1 MTNSSYAGYVGRV
14 GGLAVALGVGI
25 GLATATATV
34 ASATPSDSNS
44 SASADNSSRSGA
56 GKAARSGARGHRSD
70 SVKTA
75 PAPRTSDS
83 PAGSASDFPAPR
95 TSDSDIP
102 APAASRTSVKVTP
115 RVTPSDESDSAV
127 AAAAAR
133 TAPAPAAAVVNPAP
147 AATIAPAAASQ
158 GVAPLIAKIQAAT
171 QQNAGQK
178 KVAQVAAAIAD
189 AIHGF
194 FAPGSAPK
202 TPNPGAPTLGLLSF
216 LGIATRREQA
226 SASEVAVTADQSPN
240 LLMNPGGEFGNPS
253 LTGYSSVTIPGWVL
267 TGTPTVVQY
276 GTTRRFPSALEI
288 QGPVIPFASFPVYGN
303 DALKTPPNS
312 GKQFF
317 GGGPVADSSMT
328 QTVDLSAALAEIDQG
343 GVSYN
348 LGASLGGL
356 FLDPSHTEVQVNFL
370 DANGASLGTGSLE
383 SVKMWDRKFRTGFVQ
398 RNTTGTI
405 PVGTRSAQVV
415 VTFIDQNPL
424 LGNYNNAYADNVSFT
439 IGADLPAPGDPTPPV
454 STVGQLD
461 HVFLVYMEN
470 KGYTNIVGSP
480 NAPVINN
487 YFNTYGSANQMYAI
501 THPSTPNYSA
511 VVGGSDFN
519 INYDCD
525 ENCVDAPNLSNT
537 FATAGK
543 SWRAYEQNGGGYTNA
558 GELGFLTFS
567 NIYNNPDLVNS
578 HILPLT
584 QMATDLADPA
594 TAPNFAWWAAD
605 EDNNMEGP
613 IDSLRGVLSF
623 AISQLTNQQYNV
635 KAGDNFISETIP
647 TIMSSATWLDPTQK
661 SVIFLTFDEDNNNLS
676 LGFDNQGNHI
686 VFIAI
691 PSPGAVAAGMR
702 DGNFQVSTRYDHYSL
717 MRTIEEALGVE
728 PLTQNDRYAV
738 PMNDLWT

>member
-1 MTNSSYAGYVGRV
+1 MSDARYGNFVGRV
-14 GGLAVALGVGI
+14 GSLAVALGVGI
-25 GLATATATV
+25 GLAATSAAI
-34 ASATPSDSNS
+34 ASAAPSDAGS
-44 SASADNSSRSGA
+44 SAADTAGSGA
-56 GKAARSGARGHRSD
+56 GKAPRGGAKGHRSG
-70 SVKTA
+70 SETGSSPSRA
-75 PAPRTSDS
+75 AGSAGASPAAAQRAQRDAGSPSTRVSDS
-83 PAGSASDFPAPR
+83 PVPKAEAVESVGQPTAADGPS
-95 TSDSDIP
+95 
-102 APAASRTSVKVTP
+102 PAATVV
-115 RVTPSDESDSAV
+115 
-127 AAAAAR
+127 
-133 TAPAPAAAVVNPAP
+133 PAAAVPTSAAPVGAPAP
-147 AATIAPAAASQ
+147 SASTALTS
-158 GVAPLIAKIQAAT
+158 VPRALAST
-171 QQNAGQK
+171 R
-178 KVAQVAAAIAD
+178 VAQVAAAVAD

-194 FAPGSAPK
+194 FAPTSAPA
-202 TPNPGAPTLGLLSF
+202 TPHPGTPTLGLLSF
-216 LGIATRREQA
+216 LGVAARREQA
-226 SASEVAVTADQSPN
+226 SASEVAVSADQSPN

-253 LTGYSSVTIPGWVL
+253 LTGYSSVTVPGWLL
-267 TGTPTVVQY
+267 TGTPTVVPY

-303 DALKTPPNS
+303 DTLKTPANS

-328 QTVDLSAALAEIDQG
+328 QTVDLTGALAKIDQG
-343 GVSYN
+343 GVTYN
-348 LGASLGGL
+348 LGASMGGL
-356 FLDPSHTEVQVNFL
+356 FLDPSYTEVQVNFL

-383 SVKMWDRKFRTGFVQ
+383 TVKMWDRKFRTGFVQ
-398 RNTTGTI
+398 RNSTGTI

-415 VTFIDQNPL
+415 VTFNDRNPM
-424 LGNYNNAYADNVSFT
+424 LGNYNNAYADNVSLT
-439 IGADLPAPGDPTPPV
+439 IGADLPAPGDPAPPV

-480 NAPVINN
+480 NAPVINT

-537 FATAGK
+537 FADAGR
-543 SWRAYEQNGGGYTNA
+543 SWAAYEQNGGGYTNA

-567 NIYNNPDLVNS
+567 NIYNNADLVNS

-584 QMATDLADPA
+584 QMATDLEDPA
-594 TAPNFAWWAAD
+594 TTPNFAWWAAD

-613 IDSLRGVLSF
+613 VDTLKGILSF
-623 AISQLTNQQYNV
+623 AISQVTNQQYNV
-635 KAGDNFISETIP
+635 KAGDDFISQTIP
-647 TIMSSATWLDPTQK
+647 TIMSSNTWLDPTQK

-691 PSPGAVAAGMR
+691 PSPGAVAAGMKS
-702 DGNFQVSTRYDHYSL
+702 GNFQVSTRYDHYSL
-717 MRTIEEALGVE
+717 MRTIEESLGVA

-738 PMNDLWT
+738 PMNDFWT

>member
-1 MTNSSYAGYVGRV
+1 MSVSRHGSYVGRV

-25 GLATATATV
+25 GLATTSAAI
-34 ASATPSDSNS
+34 ASAAPSDSGS
-44 SASADNSSRSGA
+44 SASADGAGSSA
-56 GKAARSGARGHRSD
+56 GKATRGGAKGHRSG
-70 SVKTA
+70 SETGSSPSRSSGSAA
-75 PAPRTSDS
+75 PSPAAAQHVQRDAVSPSGRVSDS
-83 PAGSASDFPAPR
+83 PAPAAEALVVRP
-95 TSDSDIP
+95 TATAGVAPAATVVPAAAVP
-102 APAASRTSVKVTP
+102 APAAPVSP
-115 RVTPSDESDSAV
+115 
-127 AAAAAR
+127 AAAAPIG
-133 TAPAPAAAVVNPAP
+133 APAPSASTAP
-147 AATIAPAAASQ
+147 TSVPRAAAS
-158 GVAPLIAKIQAAT
+158 GR
-171 QQNAGQK
+171 
-178 KVAQVAAAIAD
+178 VAQVAAAVTN
-189 AIHGF
+189 AIHGL
-194 FAPGSAPK
+194 FAPASLPT
-202 TPNPGAPTLGLLSF
+202 TPSPGAPTLGLLSL
-216 LGIATRREQA
+216 LGIAPRREQV
-226 SASEVAVTADQSPN
+226 SAAEVAVSTDQSPN

-253 LTGYSSVTIPGWVL
+253 LTGYSSVTIPGWTL
-267 TGTPTVVQY
+267 TGTPTVVPY

-303 DALKTPPNS
+303 DVLKTPANS

-328 QTVDLSAALAEIDQG
+328 QTVDLTGALAKIDQG
-343 GVSYN
+343 GVTYN
-348 LGASLGGL
+348 LSASMGGL
-356 FLDPSHTEVQVNFL
+356 FLDPSYTQVQVNFL

-383 SVKMWDRKFRTGFVQ
+383 TVKMWDRKFRTGFVQ
-398 RNTTGTI
+398 RDSTGTI

-415 VTFIDQNPL
+415 VTFNDRNPM
-424 LGNYNNAYADNVSFT
+424 LGNYNNAYADNISLTV
-439 IGADLPAPGDPTPPV
+439 GADLPAAGVPTPPV

-470 KGYTNIVGSP
+470 KGYTNIVGSK
-480 NAPVINN
+480 NAPTINAL
-487 YFNTYGSANQMYAI
+487 FDTYGSANQMYAI

-537 FATAGK
+537 FADAGR

-567 NIYNNPDLVNS
+567 NIYNNPGLVNS

-584 QMATDLADPA
+584 QMATDLANPA

-613 IDSLRGVLSF
+613 VDTIRGVLSF

-635 KAGDNFISETIP
+635 KAGDNFIAQTIP
-647 TIMSSATWLDPTQK
+647 TIMTSATWLDPTQK

-691 PSPGAVAAGMR
+691 PSPGAVAAG
-702 DGNFQVSTRYDHYSL
+702 VT
-717 MRTIEEALGVE
+717 TTTA
-728 PLTQNDRYAV
+728 
-738 PMNDLWT
+738 